1 MIFDRKQQLTVC
13 LNQGRLVGWIRAV
26 GGCTTFGG
34 GTVKNT
40 LKRDGAENRGGDKL
54 VQGVGAL
61 KRGGG
66 GAGAPLRTVDGE
78 FYRKS
83 CLLEMHSYLG
93 KRLAIFLRAF

>member
-1 MIFDRKQQLTVC
+1 MIFDRKRQLTVC
-13 LNQGRLVGWIRAV
+13 LNQGSLIGWIRAV

-40 LKRDGAENRGGDKL
+40 LKGDETENRGGDKL

-61 KRGGG
+61 KRV
-66 GAGAPLRTVDGE
+66 GAGAPLRTMDSE

-93 KRLAIFLRAF
+93 KRLGIFLRTF

>member
-66 GAGAPLRTVDGE
+66 GLEPRYELWTVNFMEKAVCWKCILIWEKD
-78 FYRKS
+78 
-83 CLLEMHSYLG
+83 
-93 KRLAIFLRAF
+93 

>member
-66 GAGAPLRTVDGE
+66 GLEPPYELWTVNFIEKAVCWKCILIWEKD
-78 FYRKS
+78 
-83 CLLEMHSYLG
+83 
-93 KRLAIFLRAF
+93 